1 MALTQLTVVDTAV
14 DILQQFGLADL
25 SMRRLAK
32 ELDVQVG
39 ALYWHVKNKQEL
51 LAQVAA
57 KLLNTP
63 ALAVRAEDFA
73 SPGEAVLQLM
83 RKLYLAL
90 LPIQDSPE
98 VIEVASAMQVKD
110 LQPVLLLR
118 ALLQRAGLTAE
129 QARFGQQ
136 LLLNHV
142 LGSVAYRQNL
152 IQLDVD
158 SEESDGYD
166 WGLQRA
172 VAGLLSPAPAPAQD

>member
-14 DILQQFGLADL
+14 EILQQFGLADL

-51 LAQVAA
+51 LAAVAA

-63 ALAVRAEDFA
+63 ELAVRAEDFA
-73 SPGEAVLQLM
+73 TPADAVLQLA

-98 VIEVASAMQVKD
+98 VIEVASAMQAGQ
-110 LQPVLLLR
+110 LQPVLQLR
-118 ALLQRAGLTAE
+118 SLLQDAGLSEE
-129 QARFGQQ
+129 QSRFGQQ

-152 IQLDVD
+152 VQLDVD
-158 SEESDGYD
+158 SSESDGFD

-172 VAGLLSPAPAPAQD
+172 VAGLAG

>member
-57 KLLNTP
+57 KLLNTVQLSVDVNDFKTP
-63 ALAVRAEDFA
+63 ADAI
-73 SPGEAVLQLM
+73 LQLC
-83 RKLYLAL
+83 RRLYLAL

-98 VIEVASAMQVKD
+98 VIEVATAMQATE
-110 LQPVLLLR
+110 LAPVLQLRELLE
-118 ALLQRAGLTAE
+118 ASGLPAE
-129 QARFGQQ
+129 NARHGQQ
-136 LLLNHV
+136 LLLNHI
-142 LGSVAYRQNL
+142 LGSVAFRQNL
-152 IQLDVD
+152 VQLDVD
-158 SEESDGYD
+158 APLADGFD

-172 VAGLLSPAPAPAQD
+172 VAGLVS

>member
-32 ELDVQVG
+32 ELEVQVG

-51 LAQVAA
+51 LAAVAA
-57 KLLNTP
+57 KLLNTEQLRVIPENFATP
-63 ALAVRAEDFA
+63 AD
-73 SPGEAVLQLM
+73 AVLQLC

-98 VIEVASAMQVKD
+98 VVEVASALQVEQ
-110 LQPVLLLR
+110 LNPVLQLR
-118 ALLQRAGLTAE
+118 ELLQLAGLSVE
-129 QARFGQQ
+129 ESRFGQQ
-136 LLLNHV
+136 LLLNHI

-152 IQLDVD
+152 VQLDVD
-158 SEESDGYD
+158 TPQSDGFD

-172 VAGLLSPAPAPAQD
+172 VSGLFSRP

>member
-63 ALAVRAEDFA
+63 QLSVDVEDFKTPA
-73 SPGEAVLQLM
+73 DAILQLC
-83 RKLYLAL
+83 RRLYLAL

-98 VIEVASAMQVKD
+98 VIEVATAMQATE
-110 LQPVLLLR
+110 LAPVLQLRELLE
-118 ALLQRAGLTAE
+118 ASGLSGE
-129 QARFGQQ
+129 NARHGQQ
-136 LLLNHV
+136 LLLNHI
-142 LGSVAYRQNL
+142 LGSVAFRQNL
-152 IQLDVD
+152 VQLDVD
-158 SEESDGYD
+158 APLADGFD

-172 VAGLLSPAPAPAQD
+172 VAGLVS

>member
-14 DILQQFGLADL
+14 AILQQFGLADL

-63 ALAVRAEDFA
+63 ALTVRAEHFA
-73 SPGEAVLQLM
+73 TPGDAVLQLM

-98 VIEVASAMQVKD
+98 VIEVASAMQVES
-110 LQPVLLLR
+110 LEPVLQLRSLLE
-118 ALLQRAGLTAE
+118 QAGLDAE

-158 SEESDGYD
+158 SQESDGYD
-166 WGLQRA
+166 WGLQAA
-172 VAGLLSPAPAPAQD
+172 VSGLLAMCTAEKVS

>member
-1 MALTQLTVVDTAV
+1 MALTQNTVVDTAV
-14 DILQQFGLADL
+14 TILQQFGLADL

-63 ALAVRAEDFA
+63 QLSVNAEDFSA
-73 SPGEAVLQLM
+73 PADAILQLS
-83 RKLYLAL
+83 RRLYLAL

-98 VIEVASAMQVKD
+98 VIEVATAMQVTE
-110 LQPVLLLR
+110 LAPVLQLRDLLESS
-118 ALLQRAGLTAE
+118 GLSTE
-129 QARFGQQ
+129 QARHGQQ
-136 LLLNHV
+136 LLLNHI
-142 LGSVAYRQNL
+142 LGSVAFRQNL
-152 IQLDVD
+152 VQLDVD
-158 SEESDGYD
+158 APLADGFD

-172 VAGLLSPAPAPAQD
+172 VAGLIS

>member
-1 MALTQLTVVDTAV
+1 MALTQLTVVNTAV

-57 KLLNTP
+57 QLLNTEPLRVNAEHFSSP
-63 ALAVRAEDFA
+63 AD
-73 SPGEAVLQLM
+73 AVLQLS
-83 RKLYLAL
+83 RNLYLAL

-98 VIEVASAMQVKD
+98 VIEVATALQVKELNPM
-110 LQPVLLLR
+110 LQLRELLVS
-118 ALLQRAGLTAE
+118 AGLSVE
-129 QARFGQQ
+129 HARFGQQ

-152 IQLDVD
+152 VQLDVD
-158 SEESDGYD
+158 APQADGFD
-166 WGLQRA
+166 WGLRCA
-172 VAGLLSPAPAPAQD
+172 ITGLFKEA

>member
-63 ALAVRAEDFA
+63 QLSVDTGDFKTPA
-73 SPGEAVLQLM
+73 DAILQLC
-83 RKLYLAL
+83 RRLYLAL

-98 VIEVASAMQVKD
+98 VIEVATAMQATE
-110 LQPVLLLR
+110 LAPVLQLRELLE
-118 ALLQRAGLTAE
+118 ASGLSSE
-129 QARFGQQ
+129 NARHGQQ
-136 LLLNHV
+136 LLLNHI
-142 LGSVAYRQNL
+142 LGSVAFRQNL
-152 IQLDVD
+152 VQLDVD
-158 SEESDGYD
+158 APMADGFD

-172 VAGLLSPAPAPAQD
+172 VAGLVS

>member
-14 DILQQFGLADL
+14 GILQQFGLADL

-57 KLLNTP
+57 QLLNTP
-63 ALAVRAEDFA
+63 ALTVDAEDYN
-73 SPGEAVLQLM
+73 SPSEAILQLA

-98 VIEVASAMQVKD
+98 VIEVATAMQATE
-110 LQPVLLLR
+110 LQPVLQLRTLLET
-118 ALLQRAGLTAE
+118 AGLPAE
-129 QARFGQQ
+129 NARHGQQ

-152 IQLDVD
+152 VQLDVD
-158 SEESDGYD
+158 APLADGFD

-172 VAGLLSPAPAPAQD
+172 VAGLIG

>member
-63 ALAVRAEDFA
+63 QLSVDVEDFKTPA
-73 SPGEAVLQLM
+73 DAILQLC
-83 RKLYLAL
+83 RRLYLAL

-98 VIEVASAMQVKD
+98 VIEVATAMQATE
-110 LQPVLLLR
+110 LAPVLQLRELLE
-118 ALLQRAGLTAE
+118 ASGLSSE
-129 QARFGQQ
+129 NARHGQQ
-136 LLLNHV
+136 LPLNHI
-142 LGSVAYRQNL
+142 LGSVAFRQNL
-152 IQLDVD
+152 VQLDVD
-158 SEESDGYD
+158 APLADGFD

-172 VAGLLSPAPAPAQD
+172 VAGLVS

>member
-1 MALTQLTVVDTAV
+1 MTQLTVVDTAV

-63 ALAVRAEDFA
+63 ELTVQAQEFA
-73 SPGEAVLQLM
+73 TPADAVLHLS

-98 VIEVASAMQVKD
+98 VIEVASAMQVTE
-110 LQPVLLLR
+110 LNPVLQLRSLLE
-118 ALLQRAGLTAE
+118 QSGLSEE

-152 IQLDVD
+152 VQLDVD
-158 SEESDGYD
+158 SNESDGFD
-166 WGLQRA
+166 WALQRT
-172 VAGLLSPAPAPAQD
+172 VSGLTA

>member
-63 ALAVRAEDFA
+63 QLSVKAEEFNAPADA
-73 SPGEAVLQLM
+73 ILQLA
-83 RKLYLAL
+83 RNLYLAL

-98 VIEVASAMQVKD
+98 VIEVATAMQATN
-110 LQPVLLLR
+110 LAPVLQLRELLE
-118 ALLQRAGLTAE
+118 ATGLSSE
-129 QARFGQQ
+129 NARHGQQ
-136 LLLNHV
+136 LLLNHI
-142 LGSVAYRQNL
+142 LGSVAFRQNL
-152 IQLDVD
+152 VQLDVD
-158 SEESDGYD
+158 SPISDGFD
-166 WGLQRA
+166 WALQRA
-172 VAGLLSPAPAPAQD
+172 VAGLVN

>member
-1 MALTQLTVVDTAV
+1 MALTQLAVVDTAV

-57 KLLNTP
+57 KLLNTSALKVNP
-63 ALAVRAEDFA
+63 ADFA
-73 SPGEAVLQLM
+73 SPSDALMQLT

-98 VIEVASAMQVKD
+98 VVEVASALQAQD
-110 LQPVLLLR
+110 LNPIVQLRELLML
-118 ALLQRAGLTAE
+118 AGLSEE

-152 IQLDVD
+152 IQLDVAAAQ
-158 SEESDGYD
+158 SDGFD

-172 VAGLLSPAPAPAQD
+172 VAGLLP

>member
-1 MALTQLTVVDTAV
+1 MALTQLAVVDTAV
-14 DILQQFGLADL
+14 GILQQFGLADL

-57 KLLNTP
+57 QLLNTP
-63 ALAVRAEDFA
+63 ALSVDASDYDSPAEA
-73 SPGEAVLQLM
+73 ILQLA

-98 VIEVASAMQVKD
+98 VIEVATAMQANE
-110 LQPVLLLR
+110 LQPVLQLRTLLE
-118 ALLQRAGLTAE
+118 AAGLAAE
-129 QARFGQQ
+129 NARHGQQ

-152 IQLDVD
+152 VQLDVD
-158 SEESDGYD
+158 EPLADGFD

-172 VAGLLSPAPAPAQD
+172 VAGLIG

>member
-1 MALTQLTVVDTAV
+1 MALTQLMVVDTAV

-63 ALAVRAEDFA
+63 QLTVNASHFTSPELAI
-73 SPGEAVLQLM
+73 LQLA
-83 RKLYLAL
+83 RRLYLAL

-98 VIEVASAMQVKD
+98 VIEVATAMQASD
-110 LQPVLLLR
+110 LAPIVQLRELLE
-118 ALLQRAGLTAE
+118 ASGLSHE
-129 QARFGQQ
+129 NARHGQQ
-136 LLLNHV
+136 LLLNHI
-142 LGSVAYRQNL
+142 LGSVAFRQNL
-152 IQLDVD
+152 VQLDLNTPVA
-158 SEESDGYD
+158 DGFD

-172 VAGLLSPAPAPAQD
+172 VAGLLTR

>member
-1 MALTQLTVVDTAV
+1 MALTQSAVVHAAV

-25 SMRRLAK
+25 SMRRLAR

-57 KLLNTP
+57 QLLNAEP
-63 ALAVRAEDFA
+63 LEIDPSDFPDPRQAL
-73 SPGEAVLQLM
+73 LQLC

-98 VIEVASAMQVKD
+98 VLEVASVLGTSELRPLTRLED
-110 LQPVLLLR
+110 LLSS
-118 ALLQRAGLTAE
+118 AGLGADE
-129 QARFGQQ
+129 AAFGRQ
-136 LLLNHV
+136 LLLNHI

-152 IQLDVD
+152 VQLDVAGAD
-158 SEESDGYD
+158 QPDGFD
-166 WGLQRA
+166 WALQRA
-172 VAGLLSPAPAPAQD
+172 VAGLLPVPNHE

>member
-1 MALTQLTVVDTAV
+1 MALTRDMVVDAAV
-14 DILQQFGLADL
+14 EILQRFGLADL

-57 KLLNTP
+57 QLLNTP
-63 ALAVRAEDFA
+63 ALVVQAQNFA
-73 SPGEAVLQLM
+73 APADAVLQLC
-83 RKLYLAL
+83 RLLYLSL

-98 VIEVASAMQVKD
+98 VIEVASA
-110 LQPVLLLR
+110 LGITELHPVLQLRSLL
-118 ALLQRAGLTAE
+118 AAAGLDAQ

-152 IQLDVD
+152 VQLDVES
-158 SEESDGYD
+158 SEKDGFD
-166 WGLQRA
+166 FGLQRA
-172 VAGLLSPAPAPAQD
+172 VAGLVAGR

>member
-1 MALTQLTVVDTAV
+1 MTQLTVVDTAV

-63 ALAVRAEDFA
+63 ALSVRADDFA
-73 SPGEAVLQLM
+73 TPGEAVLQLM

-98 VIEVASAMQVKD
+98 VIEVASAMQVES
-110 LQPVLLLR
+110 LEPVLQLR
-118 ALLQRAGLTAE
+118 TLLQQAGLGE
-129 QARFGQQ
+129 DQARFGQQ

-152 IQLDVD
+152 IQLDVN
-158 SEESDGYD
+158 STESDGFD

-172 VAGLLSPAPAPAQD
+172 VAGLLSPETAERLG